1 MNPAFFPHFFSL
13 CMFNLFKKIPR
24 IFSVI
29 NPAEAT
35 VISFLLASLLGG
47 AILYYTESGREVVIK
62 EPILMPVVIS
72 APADSVGHAIQVPRK
87 EIHTFTQD
95 KTQTGERFIDTLFTA
110 VSALCVTG
118 LTSTDFASFTLTG
131 QIITMILIQMGGLG
145 IVVFTSIFAL
155 LIVRGLSEGQ
165 NFSSLLSGI
174 LDVNIKDVWRMLKH
188 VVLYTIFFEGVA
200 FLIMGIHLN
209 ANPTLIGD
217 INPWWWALFHSISAF
232 NNAGFG
238 LMNDNLMKFVHD
250 PVINMTIA
258 ALIVIGG
265 IGYPVLIV
273 LHTFLRGKI
282 FGKNDQ
288 VQKAL
293 ENDVK
298 DVSASSVQTRIAI
311 SGTFFLLLLGTLVP
325 LPFEW
330 NAQALQ
336 NLSGFDRVM
345 ALFFQSV
352 STRTAGFNTIDI
364 GAMTTATLI
373 LYMFLMFVGANPAGT
388 AGGIKIPTMA
398 VLYGYVKDWFMKPG
412 QPVILFKKRISKF
425 ALSHAVRLLFFS
437 TLFITV
443 VIFLICI
450 IESKYLLTPDPLF
463 NLTKIIFEVFSAFGT
478 VGLSM
483 GFTGSITS
491 FSAIFSPYSKIL
503 IIATMLFGRLG
514 PLTILASLPWKRMR
528 ANEPLS
534 PDFDNVEKIQIG

>member
-1 MNPAFFPHFFSL
+1 MLHSFKRFFGVFE
-13 CMFNLFKKIPR
+13 K
-24 IFSVI
+24 I

-35 VISFLLASLLGG
+35 VISFLLASFIGG
-47 AILYYTESGREVVIK
+47 AALYYTESGREVIIK
-62 EPILMPVVIS
+62 EPVLMPVVIS
-72 APADSVGHAIQVPRK
+72 APAESTEHPIQVPRK
-87 EIHTFTQD
+87 ELHTFTQD
-95 KTQTGERFIDTLFTA
+95 TTITGERFIDALFTA

-118 LTSTDFASFTLTG
+118 LTSTDFASFTLAG

-188 VVLYTIFFEGVA
+188 VVLYTIFFEGLA
-200 FLIMGIHLN
+200 FFIMGIHLN

-217 INPWWWALFHSISAF
+217 INPWWWSLFHSISAF

-250 PVINMTIA
+250 PIINMTIA
-258 ALIVIGG
+258 GLIIIGG

-282 FGKNDQ
+282 FGKHDR
-288 VQKAL
+288 VQQAL

-311 SGTFFLLLLGTLVP
+311 SGTIFLLLLGTLLP

-330 NAQALQ
+330 NAPALQ
-336 NLSGFDRVM
+336 NLSGFDRFM

-373 LYMFLMFVGANPAGT
+373 LYMFLMYVGANPAGT

-398 VLYGYVKDWFMKPG
+398 VLYGYIKDWFMKPG

-425 ALSHAVRLLFFS
+425 AVSHAVRLLFFS
-437 TLFITV
+437 TLSITV

-450 IESKYLLTPDPLF
+450 VESQYLLTPDPLF

-491 FSAIFSPYSKIL
+491 FSAILSPFSKIL

-514 PLTILASLPWKRMR
+514 PLTILASLPWKRMM